1 MALPTK
7 KDLQAELKEVRQILK
22 SEELQ
27 ATYNKCPNLAEDI
40 VQSKLLIEEL
50 ENEILNNF

>member
-1 MALPTK
+1 MARPTK
-7 KDLQAELKEVRQILK
+7 QDLQAELKQVRQILK

-27 ATYNKCPNLAEDI
+27 ATYNKCPKLAEDI

-50 ENEILNNF
+50 ENEILYNF